1 MVIEEGRKNLNE
13 VENTRCPEGST
24 EHSSESRSRK
34 QEKTKKFE
42 TTTTSTTTKTE
53 ERVSR

>member
-24 EHSSESRSRK
+24 EHSSGSRSRK
-34 QEKTKKFE
+34 QEKTEKFE
-42 TTTTSTTTKTE
+42 TTTLAPQQKQKRE
-53 ERVSR
+53 